1 MGSSYKEEKEG
12 FVSGGEGCSGS
23 EILGLLTNFLLSYL
37 LHRSLEENHLQ
48 RVSSAILRLGI
59 EFMSLVLPL
68 LAITTVLSERLW
80 ISNLVLGVL
89 IIVSSSTTSLKTQTK
104 PRANLTDQLSPK
116 GSPSQPIRPTLRRFH
131 QPFLTVYRAQLI
143 LLTALSIL
151 AVDFKIFPGNLQ
163 RPNHGGS
170 HSCWLFRFLAWF
182 DIRPSDL
189 ESNLINQTPT
199 SLARSM
205 DKHSKN
211 YPSIDLRILF
221 VKTVD
226 YPEHVSEYGVHWNF
240 FFTLSILP
248 LTGVFVR
255 KWYESSGMNISIIG
269 ILVAMSTSILD
280 ISSTIMIDVNVFPGC
295 SRIRIVI
302 KHRTNNICVS
312 KSGRTSQFNGAGNLS
327 PQLEQLTKSGN
338 QVTLSFTFWDYRLE
352 HISKKNSGAS
362 LKRQTG
368 KALVVYSSWTIVWWT
383 LFLFCKVFIEPTSRR
398 LANPTYC
405 FWIAGVN
412 LTLITG
418 HSLISEVLIP
428 HTTSK
433 LPITFEIINQNSLA
447 IFLFANLLTGIINLS
462 VHSMYINPV
471 PAFSILLLYLACIV
485 AFAYLIR
492 NLKISL

>member
-23 EILGLLTNFLLSYL
+23 AILGLLTNFLLSYL

-151 AVDFKIFPGNLQ
+151 AVDFKIFPRKFAKTESWGISLMDAGVGCFVFSLGLISALPILNRTSSIKPQPL
-163 RPNHGGS
+163 
-170 HSCWLFRFLAWF
+170 WL
-182 DIRPSDL
+182 DL
-189 ESNLINQTPT
+189 WTSTRKTIPLLI
-199 SLARSM
+199 LGL
-205 DKHSKN
+205 
-211 YPSIDLRILF
+211 IRILF

-269 ILVAMSTSILD
+269 ILVAMTHQCVLSFLGVQEYVLS
-280 ISSTIMIDVNVFPGC
+280 SSTKQTTFVSANREGLASLMGYV
-295 SRIRIVI
+295 VI
-302 KHRTNNICVS
+302 YVL
-312 KSGRTSQFNGAGNLS
+312 GLS
-327 PQLEQLTKSGN
+327 TGTYVLPPSPDHLDQ
-338 QVTLSFTFWDYRLE
+338 
-352 HISKKNSGAS
+352 KKNSGAS

-383 LFLFCKVFIEPTSRR
+383 LFLFCKVFIEHTSRR

-462 VHSMYINPV
+462 VHSMYIHPV
-471 PAFSILLLYLACIV
+471 PAFSILLLYSACIV